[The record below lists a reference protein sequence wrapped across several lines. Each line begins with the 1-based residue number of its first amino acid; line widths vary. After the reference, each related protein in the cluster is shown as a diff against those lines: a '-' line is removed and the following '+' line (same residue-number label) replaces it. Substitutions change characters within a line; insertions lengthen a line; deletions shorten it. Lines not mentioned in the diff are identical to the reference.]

1 MTVCLLYL
9 ISNILRVKLLE
20 PQEFFTNVENISSLI
35 LLDHFNN
42 AFIYPYF
49 TFCVAVWGN
58 ACPDHLRPLILL
70 QKRAIRTI
78 MSADRR
84 AHTAPLFHELKILRF
99 EKIFIYCVQLFMYQF
114 HHKCLPEIF
123 QSFYQFNHE
132 IHTRSTTSRDLL
144 HVPRCSTSVRQNQL
158 DLLV

>member
-1 MTVCLLYL
+1 
-9 ISNILRVKLLE
+9 
-20 PQEFFTNVENISSLI
+20 
-35 LLDHFNN
+35 
-42 AFIYPYF
+42 
-49 TFCVAVWGN
+49 
-58 ACPDHLRPLILL
+58 
-70 QKRAIRTI
+70 
-78 MSADRR
+78 MSTDRR

-144 HVPRCSTSVRQNQL
+144 HVPRCSTSVRQKSIRFIGVNVYNFFFKKISLVSELSTYKLHVKSFLLSL
-158 DLLV
+158 DLPDVKNIHKSSIIR